1 MVGHATDRYVI
12 LMLGDYVIGMIVG
25 LDVIHV
31 IRLRLDRLCNLGYVI
46 LVMIN
51 LLEWLLIDLQIK
63 YIMLYQKYRFLYRQ
77 RRLYRNLHSKK
88 SFLICYSF

>member
-1 MVGHATDRYVI
+1 
-12 LMLGDYVIGMIVG
+12 MLGDYVIGMIMG

-31 IRLRLDRLCNLGYVI
+31 IRLRLDRFCNLGYVI

-63 YIMLYQKYRFLYRQ
+63 FFIDDKLILYR
-77 RRLYRNLHSKK
+77 
-88 SFLICYSF
+88 